1 MVQPPKVS
9 LQVRLLRDYICLH
22 HTRLKKH
29 TQEAKDVEAAKDDQM
44 ELNQREKDEGDLFGI
59 RAIEAGFYAGIPQS
73 GPPSRAASRAGSFM
87 ENQARSTSTL
97 IGGATLAL
105 KDHQNTHSMS
115 SSVTTLPLAHT
126 NDRETS
132 VSPPLRK
139 GPPAIKLAPSEAELN
154 GRINHNA
161 AVNMKLNVP
170 PSPTGQGPSSPTLS
184 DSGSDQS
191 LSSRSATFRP
201 DYYAPQA
208 PQIPMPRGL
217 TVTVHSAEE
226 VPQSEAASFNESA
239 PSTRGPTPEI
249 KLPGIPTKALRDEP
263 RSLFPAEQSSR

>member
-1 MVQPPKVS
+1 
-9 LQVRLLRDYICLH
+9 
-22 HTRLKKH
+22 
-29 TQEAKDVEAAKDDQM
+29 M

-73 GPPSRAASRAGSFM
+73 GPPSRAASRAGSRAGSFM
-87 ENQARSTSTL
+87 ESQQRSTSTL

-105 KDHQNTHSMS
+105 KEHQVSHSMS

-126 NDRETS
+126 NNRDTS
-132 VSPPLRK
+132 ASPPLRK
-139 GPPAIKLAPSEAELN
+139 GAPAIRLAPSEAELN

-161 AVNMKLNVP
+161 AVNMDLNVP
-170 PSPTGQGPSSPTLS
+170 PSPTLGQEPSSPTLS
-184 DSGSDQS
+184 NGS
-191 LSSRSATFRP
+191 LSPRSATFRP
-201 DYYAPQA
+201 DHYSPQP

-226 VPQSEAASFNESA
+226 VPRSEVASFNNESA

-249 KLPGIPTKALRDEP
+249 KLPTIPQKA
-263 RSLFPAEQSSR
+263 QSSR